1 MFVSER
7 MQSVVRA
14 ASLGQLAR
22 ATATAVPPAGA
33 ALAKPVPPAGGL
45 PLVQAPG
52 NFLGTRVLPYAPYRL
67 LSISKLFWALKS
79 RVSLLSLVH
88 KITNAPVVY
97 MGLDIWIWMWGI
109 HFSGRLK
116 RWALVMDYG
125 TPPSKSKPHINN
137 RYINS

>member
-1 MFVSER
+1 
-7 MQSVVRA
+7 VRA

-52 NFLGTRVLPYAPYRL
+52 NFFWTRVLPYALYRS

-79 RVSLLSLVH
+79 LVSC
-88 KITNAPVVY
+88 P
-97 MGLDIWIWMWGI
+97 
-109 HFSGRLK
+109 
-116 RWALVMDYG
+116 
-125 TPPSKSKPHINN
+125 
-137 RYINS
+137 

>member
-1 MFVSER
+1 

-52 NFLGTRVLPYAPYRL
+52 NLVWIRLLPYATYRSM
-67 LSISKLFWALKS
+67 SISKLFWALKS
-79 RVSLLSLVH
+79 RVSLSCLLSLVH
-88 KITNAPVVY
+88 KITYVRY
-97 MGLDIWIWMWGI
+97 RYLLFIWGLTYGFGCGEI
-109 HFSGRLK
+109 HFPGRLK
-116 RWALVMDYG
+116 G
-125 TPPSKSKPHINN
+125 
-137 RYINS
+137 